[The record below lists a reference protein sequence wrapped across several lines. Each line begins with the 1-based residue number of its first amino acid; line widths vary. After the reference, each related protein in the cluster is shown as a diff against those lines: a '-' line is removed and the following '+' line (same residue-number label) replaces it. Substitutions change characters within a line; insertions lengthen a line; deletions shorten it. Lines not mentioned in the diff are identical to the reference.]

1 VHQITIRSVMTFWCI
16 NFYVCILVQPSL
28 YVICSYCVMLCD
40 SKNVLRNLQ
49 TEWWFIIIWL
59 LFPSVSLSLTLAV
72 VLVVSYY

>member
-1 VHQITIRSVMTFWCI
+1 
-16 NFYVCILVQPSL
+16 
-28 YVICSYCVMLCD
+28 MLCD